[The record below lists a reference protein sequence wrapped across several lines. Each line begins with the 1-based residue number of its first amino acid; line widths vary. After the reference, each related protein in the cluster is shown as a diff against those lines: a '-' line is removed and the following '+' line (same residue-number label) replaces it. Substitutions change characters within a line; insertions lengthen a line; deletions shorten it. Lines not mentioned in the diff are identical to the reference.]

1 MNKDMPKILT
11 KDGYK
16 KIEDEL
22 EMRKIAMRQEIA
34 SAIKEAKEQG
44 DLSENAEYSEAK
56 RRQNENESR
65 IMELEATLKDSIV
78 AMPKSRV
85 SGVQMGSTITVK
97 VSGKERVFVI
107 VGSNEVDPAKGLIS
121 NESPLGRAFMG
132 HDKGETVEVEVPAGK
147 LKYEIVSIA

>member
-1 MNKDMPKILT
+1 MPKILT

>member
-1 MNKDMPKILT
+1 MPKILT

-22 EMRKIAMRQEIA
+22 EMRKVAMRQEIA

-78 AMPKSRV
+78 AMPKSRM
-85 SGVQMGSTITVK
+85 SGVQMGSTLTVK

>member
-1 MNKDMPKILT
+1 MPKILT

-65 IMELEATLKDSIV
+65 IMELEATLKDSVV
-78 AMPKSRV
+78 ATPKSRT
-85 SGVQMGSTITVK
+85 SGVQMGSSITVR
-97 VSGKERVFVI
+97 VSGEEHSFII
-107 VGSNEVDPAKGLIS
+107 VGSNEVDPAKGKIS

-132 HDKGETVEVEVPAGK
+132 HDRGEVVEVEVPAGK
-147 LKYEIVSIA
+147 LKYEIVSVA

>member
-1 MNKDMPKILT
+1 MPKILT

-22 EMRKIAMRQEIA
+22 EMRKVAMRQEIA

-78 AMPKSRV
+78 AIPKSRM
-85 SGVQMGSTITVK
+85 SGVQMGSTLTVK

>member
-1 MNKDMPKILT
+1 MPKILT

-78 AMPKSRV
+78 AMPKSRM

-121 NESPLGRAFMG
+121 NESPLGHAFMG
-132 HDKGETVEVEVPAGK
+132 HDKGEIVEVEVPAGK

>member
-1 MNKDMPKILT
+1 
-11 KDGYK
+11 
-16 KIEDEL
+16 
-22 EMRKIAMRQEIA
+22 
-34 SAIKEAKEQG
+34 
-44 DLSENAEYSEAK
+44 AK

>member
-1 MNKDMPKILT
+1 MPKILT

-22 EMRKIAMRQEIA
+22 EMRKVTLRQEIA

-56 RRQNENESR
+56 RRQNENETR
-65 IMELEATLKDSIV
+65 IMELEATLKDAVIASH
-78 AMPKSRV
+78 KSKI
-85 SGVQMGSTITVK
+85 SGVQMGSTLTVR
-97 VSGKERVFVI
+97 VAGKERVFII
-107 VGSNEVDPAKGLIS
+107 VGSNEVDPAQGKIS

-132 HDKGETVEVEVPAGK
+132 HDAGDAVEVEAPAGK

>member
-1 MNKDMPKILT
+1 MYKGMPKILT

-34 SAIKEAKEQG
+34 AAIKEAKEQG

-65 IMELEATLKDSIV
+65 IMELEATLKDSVV
-78 AMPKSRV
+78 AAPKSRM

>member
-1 MNKDMPKILT
+1 MPKILT

-22 EMRKIAMRQEIA
+22 EMRKVAMRQEIA

-56 RRQNENESR
+56 RRQNENETR
-65 IMELEATLKDSIV
+65 IMELEATLKDSVI
-78 AMPKSRV
+78 AAPKSRV
-85 SGVQMGSTITVK
+85 SGVQMGSTLTVK
-97 VSGKERVFVI
+97 VAGKEHSFVI

-132 HDKGETVEVEVPAGK
+132 RDKGETVEVEVPAGK

>member
-1 MNKDMPKILT
+1 MPKILT

-22 EMRKIAMRQEIA
+22 EMRKVAMRQEIA

-56 RRQNENESR
+56 RRQNENETR
-65 IMELEATLKDSIV
+65 IMELEATLKDSVI
-78 AMPKSRV
+78 AAPKSRV
-85 SGVQMGSTITVK
+85 SGVQMGSTLTVK
-97 VSGKERVFVI
+97 VSGKEHSFVI
-107 VGSNEVDPAKGLIS
+107 VGSNEVDPARGLIS
-121 NESPLGRAFMG
+121 TESPLGRAFMG

>member
-1 MNKDMPKILT
+1 MPKILT
-11 KDGYK
+11 KDGHK

-22 EMRKIAMRQEIA
+22 EMRKVALRQEIA

-56 RRQNENESR
+56 RRQNENETR
-65 IMELEATLKDSIV
+65 IMELEATLKDAVIASH
-78 AMPKSRV
+78 KSKI
-85 SGVQMGSTITVK
+85 SGVQMGSTLTVR
-97 VSGKERVFVI
+97 VAGKERVFII
-107 VGSNEVDPAKGLIS
+107 VGSNEVDPAQGKIS

-132 HDKGETVEVEVPAGK
+132 HDAGDAVEVEAPAGK